1 MDALQRLNEMKLFD
15 VMSEQ
20 DRTRWAGKFRREHHH
35 RGAVV
40 IRQGDRATAF
50 YIVDQGELRATA
62 RVADKKLP
70 RAYFYPGDYFGET
83 GLLTGQPRNAT
94 IDVLTDAEL
103 FVLDKPDF
111 DQLMEESPDIR
122 ERLRVLGRQREEA
135 GRTRFPWQQPDEVTT
150 FFSTK
155 HWIALLRVLR
165 LPLLLGTLGVVTT
178 IIYAGT
184 LLADL
189 PAAILMIIAG
199 ALLAVAVLLTVYHFF
214 DWRNDHY
221 IVTSLRVLHVER
233 VLLLR
238 EDRDEAPIGLVQDV
252 QVKQESILANLLDF
266 GNVIIQTAAATE
278 KVVFANVPRP
288 EYVRIALFAPRQFAR
303 DRQRAEV
310 RESIRQELSHRLN
323 IPVEPLED
331 QDATTQEEPETP
343 AREGT
348 RDALDLPDW
357 VRRGWQW
364 LRKQFTFD
372 TWITSDGGNT
382 ITWRKNGWLLVRVS
396 LVPFF
401 ALIIVMALFLWSL
414 GRGLGLPWMP
424 LILLLLQVSIFVW
437 WFYLYWDWQND
448 IYQIS
453 GNRLI
458 DLKKRPLFL
467 EELRRETTLD
477 RVQNIAL
484 SIPGPIAQLLNYGTV
499 VIETAGETGAFRFEY
514 VHNPRGVQEEIF
526 NRREKQSQRQREAE
540 MLRRH
545 SEMAEWFEIYEEL
558 KQKQG

>member
-1 MDALQRLNEMKLFD
+1 VDALQRLSEMKLFSA
-15 VMSEQ
+15 MSEQ
-20 DRTRWAGKFRREHHH
+20 DRVRWADKFRREHYH

-40 IRQGDRATAF
+40 IRQGDRAMTF

-62 RVADKKLP
+62 RAAGQDLP

-94 IDVLTDAEL
+94 IDVLSDAEVL
-103 FVLDKPDF
+103 VLDKLDF
-111 DQLMEESPDIR
+111 DQLMEEYPDIR
-122 ERLRVLGRQREEA
+122 ELLRVLGRQREEA
-135 GRTRFPWQQPDEVTT
+135 GRTRFPWQQPGEVTT
-150 FFSTK
+150 FFSIK
-155 HWIALLRVLR
+155 HWIALLRALR
-165 LPLLLGTLGVVTT
+165 FTFLLGILGVAAT
-178 IIYAGT
+178 IIYGGA

-189 PAAILMIIAG
+189 PAALLMVISG
-199 ALLAVAVLLTVYHFF
+199 TLLAIAVLLTGYHFL

-238 EDRDEAPIGLVQDV
+238 EDRDEAPIELVQDV
-252 QVKQESILANLLDF
+252 QVNQEGMLANLLNF
-266 GNVIIQTAAATE
+266 GDVIIQTAAATE
-278 KVVFANVPRP
+278 KVVFADVPGP
-288 EYVRIALFAPRQFAR
+288 KYVRDALFAPRQFAR
-303 DRQRAEV
+303 DRERAEV

-323 IPVEPLED
+323 IPVESLEE
-331 QDATTQEEPETP
+331 QDESRPGDPATVAEKE
-343 AREGT
+343 T
-348 RDALDLPDW
+348 RDAFDLPDW
-357 VRRGWQW
+357 VRRAWQW
-364 LRKQFTFD
+364 LRTRFTFE
-372 TWITSDGGNT
+372 TWIISDGGNT
-382 ITWRKNGWLLVRVS
+382 ITWRKNGWLLVKAS

-401 ALIIVMALFLWSL
+401 AVIVVTVLFLWSL
-414 GRGLGLPWMP
+414 SQRIGLPWVPM
-424 LILLLLQVSIFVW
+424 IFLLSFLPIFVW

-526 NRREKQSQRQREAE
+526 NRRERLGRQQREAE

-545 SEMAEWFEIYEEL
+545 AEMAEWFEIYEEL

>member
-1 MDALQRLNEMKLFD
+1 MKLFGA
-15 VMSEQ
+15 MSQQ
-20 DRTRWAGKFRREHHH
+20 DRVRWADKFRREHYH
-35 RGAVV
+35 RGDVV
-40 IRQGDRATAF
+40 IRQGDRATTF
-50 YIVDQGELRATA
+50 YVVDQGELRAT
-62 RVADKKLP
+62 VQADGQDLP

-83 GLLTGQPRNAT
+83 GLLTGRPRNAT
-94 IDVLTDAEL
+94 IDVLSDAEVL
-103 FVLDKPDF
+103 VLDKLDF
-111 DQLMEESPDIR
+111 DQLMEEYPDLR
-122 ERLRVLGRQREEA
+122 ELLRVLGRQREEA
-135 GRTRFPWQQPDEVTT
+135 GRTRFPWQQPGEVTT
-150 FFSTK
+150 FFSIK
-155 HWIALLRVLR
+155 HWIALLRALR
-165 LPLLLGTLGVVTT
+165 FTFLLGILGAVATL
-178 IIYAGT
+178 IYGGAVLADLPAVLLMLLAGT
-184 LLADL
+184 LLA
-189 PAAILMIIAG
+189 I
-199 ALLAVAVLLTVYHFF
+199 AVLLTGYHFL

-238 EDRDEAPIGLVQDV
+238 EDRDEAPIELVQDV
-252 QVKQESILANLLDF
+252 QVNQEGMLANLLNF
-266 GNVIIQTAAATE
+266 GDVIIQTAAATE
-278 KVVFANVPRP
+278 KVVFADVPGP
-288 EYVRIALFAPRQFAR
+288 SYVRDALFAPRRFAR
-303 DRQRAEV
+303 DRERAEV

-323 IPVEPLED
+323 IPVAALED
-331 QDATTQEEPETP
+331 QEQSVQGEPVDDTEEETNDAF
-343 AREGT
+343 
-348 RDALDLPDW
+348 DLPDW
-357 VRRGWQW
+357 VRYAWQW
-364 LRKQFTFD
+364 LRNRFTFE
-372 TWITSDGGNT
+372 TWIISDGGNT

-401 ALIIVMALFLWSL
+401 AVIVATILFLLSL
-414 GRGLGLPWMP
+414 SQRIGLPLVP
-424 LILLLLQVSIFVW
+424 VIFLLSLVPIFVW

-484 SIPGPIAQLLNYGTV
+484 SIPGPIAQLLNYGTI

-526 NRREKQSQRQREAE
+526 NRRERLGQQQREAE

-545 SEMAEWFEIYEEL
+545 AEMAEWFEIYEEL